1 MAVDRW
7 RADDGLV
14 GLGLFAREW
23 ERTCS
28 ECGYTWR
35 VPRSIARRGIR
46 GMSAMT
52 VRGETAG
59 GGRRNPRAFGALH
72 AEIEARA
79 DLMEGFRVCAKC
91 GADDFTQRP
100 CRRSETATMDLPPP
114 KP

>member
-1 MAVDRW
+1 LTAGGR
-7 RADDGLV
+7 RPDDDLV

-28 ECGYTWR
+28 ECGYAWR

-52 VRGETAG
+52 VRGATAG
-59 GGRRNPRAFGALH
+59 PMPGTSNVSGLSAD
-72 AEIEARA
+72 IEARA
-79 DLMEGFRVCAKC
+79 ELMESFRVCAKC
-91 GADDFTQRP
+91 GADNFTQRP

>member
-1 MAVDRW
+1 LTAGERW
-7 RADDGLV
+7 ADDGLV
-14 GLGLFAREW
+14 GLGVFAREW
-23 ERTCS
+23 EHTCS

-52 VRGETAG
+52 VRGATAG
-59 GGRRNPRAFGALH
+59 PIRDTHNVSGLSAG
-72 AEIEARA
+72 IEARA
-79 DLMEGFRVCAKC
+79 DLMEGYRVCTKC
-91 GADDFTQRP
+91 GADNFTQRP